1 MMRKR
6 IALIVLIIAAA
17 VFLIFTEPRERILA
31 ALGVRAA
38 DCIKGDVLNTL
49 GLHLPQCTC
58 GDCSAPRPR
67 I

>member
-17 VFLIFTEPRERILA
+17 VFLIFTEPGERILA
-31 ALGVRAA
+31 AFGVRAS

-49 GLHLPQCTC
+49 GFHVPQCTC
-58 GDCSAPRPR
+58 GDGSAPPPQ